1 MAEEMRCLVSTGTKG
16 VELWLAARLSFNMRK
31 AGTVGGVHRV
41 RFHNSIVLILGPIMA
56 VSHELSI
63 TQAGLEKHIDRLVSR
78 MYVTMVVAV
87 LSATVSG
94 FCLGYQWRV
103 LDENRRPIRIKID
116 LERRDAVQEPAFA

>member
-1 MAEEMRCLVSTGTKG
+1 MA
-16 VELWLAARLSFNMRK
+16 
-31 AGTVGGVHRV
+31 
-41 RFHNSIVLILGPIMA
+41 IP
-56 VSHELSI
+56 HEHLI
-63 TQAGLEKHIDRLVSR
+63 TQSGLEKHINRLVAK

-116 LERRDAVQEPAFA
+116 LERREAVQEPAFA